1 MELLVTIAI
10 WAGFFY
16 LMMRFGCG
24 SHLMGGGHKPGDA
37 KETPAK
43 GDTSE
48 LRWVPEEKDTDP
60 VCKKTVAT
68 STAKPSV
75 YAGKVYY
82 FCSRDC
88 REVFEAAPELY
99 ANSDD
104 KTQKRMEHAHA

>member
-1 MELLVTIAI
+1 MELLLTIAI

-24 SHLMGGGHKPGDA
+24 SHLMGGDHKSGDA
-37 KETPAK
+37 KEAQVK
-43 GDTSE
+43 SDASE
-48 LRWVPEEKDTDP
+48 LRWIPEEKDIDP

-75 YAGKVYY
+75 YDGKVYY

-88 REVFEAAPELY
+88 REVFEVAPELY
-99 ANSDD
+99 TDSDD
-104 KTQKRMEHAHA
+104 TTQKRMEHAHA